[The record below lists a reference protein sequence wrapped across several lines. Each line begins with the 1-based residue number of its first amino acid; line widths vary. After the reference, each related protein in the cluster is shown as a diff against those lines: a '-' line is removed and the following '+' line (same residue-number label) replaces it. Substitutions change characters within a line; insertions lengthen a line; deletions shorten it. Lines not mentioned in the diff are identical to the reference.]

1 MVYPQVGCIVLE
13 AAVGI
18 AGGTG
23 TAFIV
28 ITDDDVVT
36 QLLS

>member
-1 MVYPQVGCIVLE
+1 MAPQVGVVLE
-13 AAVGI
+13 AVGI

-28 ITDDDVVT
+28 TIAGDVVT
-36 QLLS
+36 QLHLNF

>member
-1 MVYPQVGCIVLE
+1 VLE
-13 AAVGI
+13 AVGI

-28 ITDDDVVT
+28 IIAGDVVT
-36 QLLS
+36 QLLSLTL